1 MSRSGVA
8 VANECV
14 PKFEELKLGK
24 KLKYIIYKLNDNRSQ
39 IIVEQEGTLSDSG
52 SYEEQY
58 EEFVGK
64 LPETD
69 CRWAIYDFEY
79 ELTAGEGKR
88 NKICFIS
95 WSPDDAKVLAK
106 MTYASSKDALRRA
119 LAGIA
124 VEVQGSDFSEVSY
137 ETVLEKC
144 SKGR

>member
-8 VANECV
+8 VASECIE
-14 PKFEELKLGK
+14 KFDELKLGK
-24 KLKYIIYKLNDNRSQ
+24 KLKYVIYKLNDTKTQ
-39 IIVEQEGTLSDSG
+39 VTVEKDDRGSEGD
-52 SYEEQY
+52 YEKVY
-58 EEFVGK
+58 EEFIAN

-79 ELTAGEGKR
+79 ELSSGEGKR

-95 WSPDDAKVLAK
+95 WSPDDAGIRSK
-106 MTYASSKDALRRA
+106 MVYSSSKDALRRS
-119 LAGIA
+119 LSGVA
-124 VEVQGSDFSEVSY
+124 VEIQASDFSEVSY